1 MQPSASRSSLLAQC
15 SKPFDPDLVFPRD
28 VPGEPAKWG
37 SAWHEVAA
45 WVISSPSRKLPTVTK
60 LSALTLKAAR
70 HYDVE
75 GAADELTNHLLANL
89 PEVLRHIAAN
99 APKVL
104 QTESS
109 IAYNPVTDKARLIPL
124 PTEDEH
130 RYMTVAKEIGMT
142 YDWAYETSKFVEI
155 GDHKTGM
162 SGPGQKDFS
171 RPAKLDQLLTL
182 ALGYRSL
189 RKIKKPIRLAVNH
202 AFRRGMAKVYWE
214 EVNEKTLQQHRE
226 KLVFGM
232 NRIGDGTMRPG
243 PCCEDCPARI
253 VCVAGDSSLL
263 DKAEGLLRGSNV
275 LSSSLVLTSND
286 QTSLTREQRLG
297 NLHEVI
303 ASAMEVAERAKA
315 MIKEEVRAGILP
327 ELSDGRR
334 LVLKTRNV
342 ERLSKTAFV
351 DTYGKLQAERM
362 FQKFRSDGALVKKAE
377 EYLTKDD

>member
-1 MQPSASRSSLLAQC
+1 MQPSASRSSLLKQC
-15 SKPFDPDLVFPRD
+15 SKPFDPDLQFPRD
-28 VPGEPAKWG
+28 VPGEPARWG

-45 WVISSPSRKLPTVTK
+45 VVISGTRRLPTVKT
-60 LSALTLKAAR
+60 LAAMTLKAAR

-75 GAADELTNHLLANL
+75 GAADELTNHLLQNL
-89 PEVLRHIAAN
+89 PEVLRHIALA
-99 APKVL
+99 APKVVRA
-104 QTESS
+104 ESS
-109 IAYNPVTDKARLIPL
+109 LAYDPVTDRARLIPL

-130 RYMTVAKEIGMT
+130 RYMVSPKEIGMT
-142 YDWAYETSKFVEI
+142 YDWAFEMPKYVEI

-171 RPAKLDQLLTL
+171 RPDKLDQLLTL
-182 ALGYRSL
+182 ALGYRAL

-202 AFRRGMAKVYWE
+202 AFRRGIAKVYWD
-214 EVNEKTLQQHRE
+214 EVTEKALIAHRE
-226 KLVFGM
+226 KLAAGM
-232 NRIGDGTMRPG
+232 VRIGDGTMRPG
-243 PCCEDCPARI
+243 PCCEDCPARS
-253 VCVAGDSSLL
+253 VCIAGDSTLL
-263 DKAEGLLRGSNV
+263 DKAEALLKGTNV
-275 LSSSLVLTSND
+275 LSVSLMLTSND
-286 QTSLTREQRLG
+286 QTSLTRERRLG
-297 NLHEVI
+297 DLHEAI
-303 ASAMEVAERAKA
+303 NSAMDVAERARA

-362 FQKFRSDGALVKKAE
+362 FSKFRADGALVKKSE

>member
-1 MQPSASRSSLLAQC
+1 MQPSASRSTLLIAC
-15 SKPFDPDLVFPRD
+15 SKPFDPDLQFPRD
-28 VPGEPAKWG
+28 LPGEPAKWG

-45 WVISSPSRKLPTVTK
+45 VVIAGSRKLPTVAK

-75 GAADELTNHLLANL
+75 GAADELTNHLLQNL
-89 PEVLRHIAAN
+89 PEVLRHIALA
-99 APKVL
+99 APKVV
-104 QTESS
+104 QAESS
-109 IAYNPVTDKARLIPL
+109 LAYDPVTDRARLIPL

-130 RYMTVAKEIGMT
+130 RYMVSLKEIGMT
-142 YDWAYETSKFVEI
+142 YDWAFEMPKYVEI

-171 RPAKLDQLLTL
+171 RPDKLDQLLTL
-182 ALGYRSL
+182 ALGYRAL

-214 EVNEKTLQQHRE
+214 EASEKDLKTHRE
-226 KLVFGM
+226 KLAAGM
-232 NRIGDGTMRPG
+232 VRIGDGTMRPG
-243 PCCEDCPARI
+243 PCCEDCPARS
-253 VCVAGDSSLL
+253 VCIAGDSTLL
-263 DKAEGLLRGSNV
+263 DKAEALLKGTNV
-275 LSSSLVLTSND
+275 LSASLMLTSND
-286 QTSLTREQRLG
+286 QTSLTRERRLG
-297 NLHEVI
+297 DLHEAI
-303 ASAMEVAERAKA
+303 NSAMDVAERARA
-315 MIKEEVRAGILP
+315 MIKEEVRVGILP

-362 FQKFRSDGALVKKAE
+362 FSKFRADGALVKKAE

>member
-1 MQPSASRSSLLAQC
+1 MQPSASRSTLLIAC
-15 SKPFDPDLVFPRD
+15 SKPFDPDLQFPRD
-28 VPGEPAKWG
+28 LPGEPAKWG

-45 WVISSPSRKLPTVTK
+45 VVIAGSRKLPTVAK

-70 HYDVE
+70 HYDVK
-75 GAADELTNHLLANL
+75 GAADELTNHLLQNL
-89 PEVLRHIAAN
+89 PEVLRHIALA
-99 APKVL
+99 APKVV
-104 QTESS
+104 QAESS
-109 IAYNPVTDKARLIPL
+109 LAYDPVTDRARLIPL

-130 RYMTVAKEIGMT
+130 RYMVSPKEIGMT
-142 YDWAYETSKFVEI
+142 YDWAFETPKYVEI

-171 RPAKLDQLLTL
+171 RPDKLDQLLTL
-182 ALGYRSL
+182 ALGYRAL

-214 EVNEKTLQQHRE
+214 EASEKDLIQHRE
-226 KLVFGM
+226 KLAAGM
-232 NRIGDGTMRPG
+232 VRIGDGTMRPG
-243 PCCEDCPARI
+243 PCCEDCPARS
-253 VCVAGDSSLL
+253 VCIAGDSTLL
-263 DKAEGLLRGSNV
+263 DKAEALLKGTNV
-275 LSSSLVLTSND
+275 LSASLMLTSND
-286 QTSLTREQRLG
+286 QTSLTRERRLG
-297 NLHEVI
+297 DLHEAI
-303 ASAMEVAERAKA
+303 NSAMDVAERARA

-362 FQKFRSDGALVKKAE
+362 FSKFRADGALVKKAE

>member
-1 MQPSASRSSLLAQC
+1 MQPSASRSTLLIAC
-15 SKPFDPDLVFPRD
+15 SKPFDPDLQFPRD
-28 VPGEPAKWG
+28 LPGEPAKWG

-45 WVISSPSRKLPTVTK
+45 VVIAGSRKLPTVAK
-60 LSALTLKAAR
+60 LSALALKAAR

-75 GAADELTNHLLANL
+75 GAADELTNHLLQNL
-89 PEVLRHIAAN
+89 PEVLRHIALA
-99 APKVL
+99 APKVV
-104 QTESS
+104 QAESS
-109 IAYNPVTDKARLIPL
+109 LAYDPVTDRARLIPL

-130 RYMTVAKEIGMT
+130 RYMVSPKEIGMT
-142 YDWAYETSKFVEI
+142 YDWAFETPKYVEI

-171 RPAKLDQLLTL
+171 RPDKLDQLLTL
-182 ALGYRSL
+182 ALGYRAL

-214 EVNEKTLQQHRE
+214 EASEKDLIQHRE
-226 KLVFGM
+226 KLAAGM
-232 NRIGDGTMRPG
+232 VRIGDGTMRPG
-243 PCCEDCPARI
+243 PCCEDCPARS
-253 VCVAGDSSLL
+253 VCIAGDSTLL
-263 DKAEGLLRGSNV
+263 DKAEALLKGTNV
-275 LSSSLVLTSND
+275 LSASLMLTSND
-286 QTSLTREQRLG
+286 QTSLTRERRLG
-297 NLHEVI
+297 DLHEAI
-303 ASAMEVAERAKA
+303 NSAMDVAERARA

-362 FQKFRSDGALVKKAE
+362 FSKFRADGALVKKAE